1 MALGLRFRNQGHRP
15 RSAVGLTR
23 RLHTGRHDTMPAF
36 GGDDITRHRN
46 YSRGTERTWPECRV
60 RFILTPG
67 DSATISPSSD
77 GNRVRE
83 PASFATG
90 RNSVSGDGR
99 ECGQTGTDKS
109 RKDQM
114 NRPGQADQDLPH
126 TPIPTACPIPAS
138 TTPARACVYMGVCS
152 HYPPL
157 PCRASPPQ
165 GGDHTWHDL
174 RFLFGAEFSQDKDD
188 ICLGTGRRHLAD
200 LPPCG
205 GDARQGIGGI
215 SSLKVRRPLQ
225 PVIGKQRRMPADEIP
240 IQLRL
245 RHLGKRRRLPL
256 RIAILVDHRS
266 THALIEIAV
275 A

>member
-15 RSAVGLTR
+15 HSAIGLTR
-23 RLHTGRHDTMPAF
+23 RLHKARHDTMPAF

-83 PASFATG
+83 PASFTTG

-114 NRPGQADQDLPH
+114 NRPGQADQDLPYTQYH
-126 TPIPTACPIPAS
+126 CLPHSRFNHAGASLRGYRCLRPYRLARLTKTKAGDRQTTAHARRRNTDPA
-138 TTPARACVYMGVCS
+138 
-152 HYPPL
+152 PPPSPRKASQAAIADCD
-157 PCRASPPQ
+157 PCRSPQ
-165 GGDHTWHDL
+165 H
-174 RFLFGAEFSQDKDD
+174 
-188 ICLGTGRRHLAD
+188 
-200 LPPCG
+200 
-205 GDARQGIGGI
+205 ARPHRNRGC
-215 SSLKVRRPLQ
+215 VEAP
-225 PVIGKQRRMPADEIP
+225 
-240 IQLRL
+240 
-245 RHLGKRRRLPL
+245 KRR
-256 RIAILVDHRS
+256 
-266 THALIEIAV
+266 
-275 A
+275 